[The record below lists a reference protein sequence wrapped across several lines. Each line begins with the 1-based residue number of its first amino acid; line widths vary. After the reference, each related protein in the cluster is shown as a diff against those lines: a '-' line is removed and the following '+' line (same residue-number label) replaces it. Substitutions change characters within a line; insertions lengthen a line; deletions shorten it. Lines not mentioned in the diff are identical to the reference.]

1 MFFEKPGVFKGDRM
15 GEFILGFLACAV
27 IVGFWMIGTGLIEAS
42 RSKRRAPLSVV
53 RDSDADAG

>member
-1 MFFEKPGVFKGDRM
+1 M

-42 RSKRRAPLSVV
+42 RSKRRAPLAVV